1 MWVKNITNSGRFCY
15 WYLNIPCLGINITF
29 ILYQFF
35 KQLIHALVGKLKN
48 TEMFLLVSGSRIC
61 VPLNGTQTWR
71 LHTRVFPNISH
82 MKYRTHLILGK
93 ALAFAYLSSFIS

>member
-1 MWVKNITNSGRFCY
+1 
-15 WYLNIPCLGINITF
+15 
-29 ILYQFF
+29 
-35 KQLIHALVGKLKN
+35 
-48 TEMFLLVSGSRIC
+48 MFLLVSGSCIC
-61 VPLNGTQTWR
+61 VPLKGTQTWR